1 MTEASSSDKRISL
14 LLVIFFLLAA
24 AILSRMFY
32 WQVLK
37 HSVYIALAEGQRSVL
52 SKLFPTR
59 GEIFISD
66 KGGSDYFPVAMN
78 KPGYLVYAVPI
89 QIKDARSAAASLSKI
104 LELPEKEIEDR
115 LSRPGDQYEIIS
127 RRVSEETV
135 SKIKSLNLK
144 GIQSESENWRY
155 WPENNFLSQVLG
167 FVGFSG
173 NKRAGQ
179 YGIEG
184 FFNDRL
190 EGKTGMIEAERGLGG
205 FPISFGTKEYNPAE
219 NGDDIV
225 LTIDR
230 SIQYHVETALEAR
243 SKELAALSGSA
254 IVMEPATGKILAMA
268 NWPGF
273 DPNEYSAVKDLS
285 VFKNPAI
292 QGRYEPG
299 SVIKPFTLAIALD
312 KKKIGPDTVYEDTG
326 SLAIDGWTIRN
337 SDGKA
342 NGLQTMTQV
351 LEKSLNTGAVFAS
364 SQVDKSVFYDYFKY
378 FGFNVPTGIEL
389 QGEIAGDLRN
399 MDSQKEIAYANASFG
414 QGIAITP
421 LELITA
427 FSGLVNGGKLMK
439 PYIVDKIIHEDGS
452 EEKTKP
458 ETVRQVIS
466 PESSAK
472 ISAMMVRVVED
483 GHAKRAAIKGYW
495 IGGKTGTAQVP
506 FPDKRGYSDK
516 TIHTFAGF
524 GPIPDPRFVILV
536 KIDEPKNARFAES
549 SVVPVFND
557 IARFMV
563 NYLEIPA
570 NRK

>member
-1 MTEASSSDKRISL
+1 MTEASSGDRRIGL
-14 LLVIFFLLAA
+14 LLAIFFLLAA
-24 AILSRMFY
+24 VILSRMFY
-32 WQVLK
+32 WQVVK

-52 SKLFPTR
+52 NKLFPTR
-59 GEIFISD
+59 GEIFIND

-78 KPGYLVYAVPI
+78 KHGYLVYAVPI

-135 SKIKSLNLK
+135 LKIRSLNLK

-205 FPISFGTKEYNPAE
+205 SPISFSAKEYTPAE

-230 SIQYHVETALEAR
+230 SIQYHAETALETR
-243 SKELAALSGSA
+243 SKELAAPSGSA

-273 DPNEYSAVKDLS
+273 DPNEYSAEKDLA
-285 VFKNPAI
+285 VFKNQSI
-292 QGRYEPG
+292 QNRYEPG
-299 SVIKPFTLAIALD
+299 SVFKPFTLAVALD
-312 KKKIGPDTVYEDTG
+312 QKKISPDTVYEDTG
-326 SLAIDGWTIRN
+326 ILTIGGWTIRN

-351 LEKSLNTGAVFAS
+351 LEKSLNTGAVFAAS
-364 SQVDKSVFYDYFKY
+364 RVDKNVFYDYFKY

-414 QGIAITP
+414 QGIAVTP
-421 LELITA
+421 LELVTA

-439 PYIVDKIIHEDGS
+439 PYIVDKIIHEDGN

-458 ETVRQVIS
+458 EIARQVIS
-466 PESSAK
+466 PETSAK
-472 ISAMMVRVVED
+472 ISAMMIRVVEG
-483 GHAKRAAIKGYW
+483 GHAKKAAIKGYW

-506 FPDKRGYSDK
+506 YPDKRGYSDK
-516 TIHTFAGF
+516 TIHTFVGF

-536 KIDEPKNARFAES
+536 KIDEPENAKFAES

-557 IARFMV
+557 IARFLM
-563 NYLEIPA
+563 NYLEIPE

>member
-1 MTEASSSDKRISL
+1 MTEARSGDRRIGL
-14 LLVIFFLLAA
+14 LLAIFFLLAA

-52 SKLFPTR
+52 SKLFPER
-59 GEIFISD
+59 GEIFIND
-66 KGGSDYFPVAMN
+66 KGSQNYFPVAMN
-78 KPGYLVYAVPI
+78 KPGYLIYAVPI
-89 QIKDARSAAASLSKI
+89 QIKDARFAAASLSEI
-104 LELPEKEIEDR
+104 LGLPEKEIEGR
-115 LSRPGDQYEIIS
+115 LIVPGDKYEIIS
-127 RRVSEETV
+127 RRVSAEAV

-144 GIQSESENWRY
+144 GVRFESENWRY

-173 NKRAGQ
+173 NKRVGQ

-205 FPISFGTKEYNPAE
+205 FPISFGTKEYTPAE

-230 SIQYHVETALEAR
+230 SIQYQAETALEAR
-243 SKELAALSGSA
+243 SKELAAPSGSA

-273 DPNEYSAVKDLS
+273 DPNEYSAEKNLG
-285 VFKNPAI
+285 VFKNQAI
-292 QGRYEPG
+292 QNRYEPG
-299 SVIKPFTLAIALD
+299 SVIKPFTLAVALD
-312 KKKIGPDTVYEDTG
+312 QKKISPDAVYEDTG
-326 SLAIDGWTIRN
+326 VLTIDGWSIRN
-337 SDGKA
+337 SDNKA

-351 LEKSLNTGAVFAS
+351 LEKSLNTGAVFAAS
-364 SQVDKSVFYDYFKY
+364 RVDKSVFYDYFKY

-399 MDSQKEIAYANASFG
+399 LDSQKEIAFANASFG

-421 LELITA
+421 IELITA

-439 PYIVDKIIHEDGS
+439 PYIIDKIIHEDGT

-458 ETVRQVIS
+458 EMARQVIT
-466 PESSAK
+466 PETSAK
-472 ISAMMVRVVED
+472 ISAMMVRVVEG

-506 FPDKRGYSDK
+506 YPDKRGYSDK
-516 TIHTFAGF
+516 TIHTFVGF
-524 GPIPDPRFVILV
+524 GPMPEPRFVVLV
-536 KIDEPKNARFAES
+536 KIDEPENANFAES

-557 IARFMV
+557 IARFLM
-563 NYLEIPA
+563 NYLEIPE